1 MEIIYFQDETSSVED
16 YIRAVLYGN
25 AVGDAIGL
33 LTEFL
38 SKGEAKEVGSKEV

>member
-25 AVGDAIGL
+25 AVGDAIVL

-38 SKGEAKEVGSKEV
+38 SKDEAKEVGNKEV